1 MTAAHPLLVTGGSG
15 QVGGAVA
22 ALASRN
28 GVAAVAPGRAE
39 CDLTDPAALRAFV
52 GQGPWRAIVNCAAYT
67 AVDRAES
74 EAGLAHAI
82 NAEAPGILAELA
94 AARGIPIVHV
104 STDYVFD
111 GTKDAPY
118 LESDPIAPLG
128 VYGSTKA
135 AGEAAVRQAAPG
147 SHAIVRTAWVLSAGG
162 ANFLNT
168 MLRLGEERDLVR
180 VVADQ
185 HGSPTNAADLA
196 EVLLAIVDRNAATGE
211 TWHAVNGGDASW
223 YDLARHIFDR
233 SAAAGRKAPRLEP
246 ITTQDYPTPAQ
257 RPANSRLATEK
268 LHADLGLTL
277 RPWRDAVD
285 AILDERL
292 NSGGHR

>member
-28 GVAAVAPGRAE
+28 GVAVVAPDRAE

-52 GQGPWRAIVNCAAYT
+52 GRGPWRAIVNCAAYT

-94 AARGIPIVHV
+94 AARDIPIVHV

-196 EVLLAIVDRNAATGE
+196 EVLLAIVDREAATGE

-233 SAAAGRKAPRLEP
+233 SAAAGRKTPRLEP

-268 LHADLGLTL
+268 LRAGLGLTL

-292 NSGGHR
+292 NSGEHR

>member
-1 MTAAHPLLVTGGSG
+1 LVTGGSG

-22 ALASRN
+22 ALARRN
-28 GVAAVAPGRAE
+28 GLPVVAPGRAE
-39 CDLTDPAALRAFV
+39 CDLADPAAIRAFV
-52 GQGPWRAIVNCAAYT
+52 DRGPWRAIVNCAAYT

-82 NAEAPGILAELA
+82 NAEAPRILAELA
-94 AARGIPIVHV
+94 AAHGIPILHV

-118 LESDPIAPLG
+118 LESDPVAPLG

-180 VVADQ
+180 VVDDQ
-185 HGSPTNAADLA
+185 RGSPTSAADLA
-196 EVLLAIVDRNAATGE
+196 EVLLAIVDRDAATGE
-211 TWHAVNGGDASW
+211 TWHAVNDGDASW
-223 YDLARHIFDR
+223 YDLAGHIFDR
-233 SAAAGRKAPRLEP
+233 TAEAGRKTPRLEP
-246 ITTQDYPTPAQ
+246 IATQDYPTPAQ
-257 RPANSRLATEK
+257 RPANSRLATGK
-268 LHADLGLTL
+268 LRADLDLTL

-292 NSGGHR
+292 HSGEHP